1 MLLVVIEICL
11 IIIYRLY
18 INKKVFPDDEIVRL
32 VLGDSKLY
40 FLYYSP
46 VNSFIPGL
54 SVQGMLNLLFHF
66 IALIVLTN
74 KLTFEKLFILF
85 TVTLKCILN

>member
-66 IALIVLTN
+66 NFNLRVCSRSIVLSFN
-74 KLTFEKLFILF
+74 Q
-85 TVTLKCILN
+85 V